1 MDVSKDSVVIF
12 DGWDEIPEYKLQGF
26 VYAIAPLIQQSY
38 KVIITSRYNPA
49 ASAKSD
55 EEKSLF
61 SDFDVAEICP
71 FSKEQVA
78 TITGDLL
85 DTDSRFYE
93 LLSNTMYLTMY
104 LDLTNEERTAIFG
117 VENAYQFIHSY
128 FKLLFAKKHQ
138 KINNIDKIFCDA
150 GEQIYCALMNED
162 SSFASNINNISV
174 LNNIIAEFEDEDGN
188 WRINTNHFR
197 YKTFCLA
204 AYLKTKLIKTFR
216 DVSKPVS
223 EALSS
228 HKYKGNFIE
237 ALIFLGESLD
247 DKQIESLK
255 TLISCSQSDCLVHNL
270 LYVLLGANH
279 QCFDDDVFGITDE
292 DLNS

>member
-1 MDVSKDSVVIF
+1 MINIDLQADIIFQSKRYSRFVGGIYDEQSTSPILNVYQQMRKPALLLISEAGQGKTTVVQLLQAELLYRNTCCHLFQCAELNPSDINFLDVSKDSVVIF

-128 FKLLFAKKHQ
+128 FKLLFAKNTKRLIISI
-138 KINNIDKIFCDA
+138 K
-150 GEQIYCALMNED
+150 
-162 SSFASNINNISV
+162 SFAMQVN
-174 LNNIIAEFEDEDGN
+174 
-188 WRINTNHFR
+188 
-197 YKTFCLA
+197 K
-204 AYLKTKLIKTFR
+204 
-216 DVSKPVS
+216 
-223 EALSS
+223 
-228 HKYKGNFIE
+228 FIV
-237 ALIFLGESLD
+237 I
-247 DKQIESLK
+247 
-255 TLISCSQSDCLVHNL
+255 
-270 LYVLLGANH
+270 
-279 QCFDDDVFGITDE
+279 
-292 DLNS
+292 